1 MANILDFTDNG
12 GTIIEIPNF
21 LKPTEKTII
30 VEIPKFQY
38 SALIFFKEPFTQLL
52 EIEKDIPLADTDER
66 REFLLNY
73 KSILEKYADNNAD
86 FGKDYWN
93 NYKRKNPVYAYFK
106 QLGIRL
112 SISNYQ
118 LRHSLAWYIQT
129 FLDEE
134 IGILNNQ
141 IELLE
146 GIIKVGNENLAE
158 KMINCFRSSNS
169 PQDAINNLIKEYNFT
184 EKQASFFCKMILRR
198 LMSLDLS
205 GTKEKEQIKIHK
217 EFISFLQELKNVN
230 TIHQS
235 VSISYQT
242 PTC

>member
-12 GTIIEIPNF
+12 GAIIEIPNF

-30 VEIPKFQY
+30 VEITKFQY
-38 SALIFFKEPFTQLL
+38 SALIFFKEPFAQLL

-86 FGKDYWN
+86 FGIVNWN
-93 NYKRKNPVYAYFK
+93 NYKRKNTVNAYFK
-106 QLGIRL
+106 QFGIRL

-118 LRHSLAWYIQT
+118 LRHSLAWYIQA

-134 IGILNNQ
+134 IDILNNK

-146 GIIKVGNENLAE
+146 GVIKVGNENLAE
-158 KMINCFRSSNS
+158 KMINCFRRSNS
-169 PQDAINNLIKEYNFT
+169 PQDALNNLIKEYDFT
-184 EKQASFFCKMILRR
+184 EKQASFFCNMIIRR
-198 LMSLDLS
+198 LMNLDLS
-205 GTKEKEQIKIHK
+205 GTKEKDQIKIHK
-217 EFISFLQELKNVN
+217 EFISFLQELNHKP
-230 TIHQS
+230 I
-235 VSISYQT
+235 
-242 PTC
+242 